1 MMGNGTELHEGRWQ
15 AESCRALGAS
25 LGGLGL
31 GWLADFV
38 LSVSRVYVTWWEQT
52 LDCRELKSEGEL
64 KRQTTWAYFFNR
76 FWL

>member
-25 LGGLGL
+25 LGGLCL

-38 LSVSRVYVTWWEQT
+38 CFKCIKNICEVVGTDTGLQRTE
-52 LDCRELKSEGEL
+52 E
-64 KRQTTWAYFFNR
+64 
-76 FWL
+76 